1 MTSLNS
7 LSGQFVVIRG
17 GCKVLDF
24 VASSD
29 DFFDFLND
37 NGFIL
42 NPKKHSMNEIRKMIY
57 YFLYSEVIQIKPQV
71 QALIDQTKR
80 QLHWDDFYWIGV
92 QVRTGH
98 MPGDEDLNVFL
109 MKSDLAVFEK
119 AAMNR
124 TLKAQRKQRKPVKWL
139 LATDN
144 VKVRDRILKSHP
156 EYFISANCTIR
167 HSLRDILSDK
177 KSEGMLC
184 TLLDS
189 YLLSSCNELV
199 LTLRSTYGILAANRK
214 LDIDS
219 IFVKRG
225 DAQRMIYS

>member
-1 MTSLNS
+1 MTDLDSF
-7 LSGQFVVIRG
+7 SGQFVVIRG
-17 GCKVLDF
+17 SCKVLDF
-24 VASSD
+24 VATSD
-29 DFFDFLND
+29 NFFDLLND

-42 NPKKHSMNEIRKMIY
+42 NPKKRSLNEIRKMIY
-57 YFLYSEVIQIKPQV
+57 FFLYSEVIQLRPQV
-71 QALIDQTKR
+71 QTLIDATKR
-80 QLHWDDFYWIGV
+80 QLRWDDFYWIGV

-109 MKSDLAVFEK
+109 MKNDIAVFEK

-124 TLKAQRKQRKPVKWL
+124 TKTAQMTQKKPVKWF

-144 VKVRDRILKSHP
+144 VKIRDRILKSHP
-156 EYFISANCTIR
+156 EFFISANCTIR

-177 KSEGMLC
+177 ESEGMLC
-184 TLLDS
+184 TLVDS

-214 LDIDS
+214 LDIKS

-225 DAQRMIYS
+225 DAQRKTYS

>member
-1 MTSLNS
+1 M
-7 LSGQFVVIRG
+7 VVRG
-17 GCKVLDF
+17 SCKILDF
-24 VASSD
+24 VATSD

-42 NPKKHSMNEIRKMIY
+42 NPKKHSLSEIRKMIY
-57 YFLYSEVIQIKPQV
+57 FFMYSEVIQIKPHV
-71 QALIDQTKR
+71 QALIDQTKQ
-80 QLHWDDFYWIGV
+80 QLRWDAYYWIGV

-98 MPGDEDLNVFL
+98 MPGDEDLNLFL
-109 MKSDLAVFEK
+109 MKNDIDVFQK

-124 TLKAQRKQRKPVKWL
+124 TREAQVAQRKPIKWF

-144 VKVRDRILKSHP
+144 VKIRDKVLKSRP

-177 KSEGMLC
+177 ESNGMLC

-199 LTLRSTYGILAANRK
+199 LTLRSTYGLLAANRK
-214 LDIDS
+214 LDIKS
-219 IFVKRG
+219 VFVKRG
-225 DAQRMIYS
+225 DAQRKVFT

>member
-1 MTSLNS
+1 M
-7 LSGQFVVIRG
+7 
-17 GCKVLDF
+17 LDF

-42 NPKKHSMNEIRKMIY
+42 NPKKRSMNEIRKMIY

-167 HSLRDILSDK
+167 HSL
-177 KSEGMLC
+177 
-184 TLLDS
+184 LDS

>member
-1 MTSLNS
+1 M
-7 LSGQFVVIRG
+7 
-17 GCKVLDF
+17 DF

-42 NPKKHSMNEIRKMIY
+42 NPKKRSMNEIRKMIY

-156 EYFISANCTIR
+156 EYFI
-167 HSLRDILSDK
+167 
-177 KSEGMLC
+177 
-184 TLLDS
+184 
-189 YLLSSCNELV
+189 
-199 LTLRSTYGILAANRK
+199 
-214 LDIDS
+214 
-219 IFVKRG
+219 
-225 DAQRMIYS
+225 